1 MQCAN
6 YSWNWRNMFSNVCL
20 GIRIIWTFT
29 NWVSMTDSTDN
40 VYIMCRICEICMRKC
55 LLLYFKDG
63 FTHSIFFE
71 KSFFK
76 LIFFCKKGCGQMC
89 ADYKQCFVAFSFY
102 FQCGFFL
109 PFFNGLLF
117 RTWKNAKLEYSFKY
131 INNATLITINDD

>member
-6 YSWNWRNMFSNVCL
+6 YSWNWGNMFSNVCL

-40 VYIMCRICEICMRKC
+40 VYIMRCICETFMGKC
-55 LLLYFKDG
+55 LLLYC
-63 FTHSIFFE
+63 IFFFR
-71 KSFFK
+71 FFNFFF
-76 LIFFCKKGCGQMC
+76 FFCKKGCGQMC

-102 FQCGFFL
+102 FQCIFFL
-109 PFFNGLLF
+109 AFFSGLLF